1 MMAPDAQM
9 EEFYDKVNRITQE
22 RRVKEFQVFTSVDT
36 WGEDADYI
44 RNGVKF
50 EKFWDN
56 CNKFLEKCEIPSLTF
71 MVTYN
76 ALSVFRFDEFIKGVY
91 ELKKKHMNK
100 KRVYPL
106 QVAVIDI
113 SYLRHPAHQ
122 TVQVLPMKFK
132 SLIEKQIKLL
142 KELQRDDK
150 FEYFTDME
158 ISKLQRIYDWM
169 TSKKDMKKIKRQ
181 QRDFGRFFRE
191 HDKRRGTD
199 FVKVFPKLKKLYE
212 DK

>member
-1 MMAPDAQM
+1 MSCLTYTINEKGYKTSFKKYPKKM
-9 EEFYDKVNRITQE
+9 RI
-22 RRVKEFQVFTSVDT
+22 SSS
-36 WGEDADYI
+36 
-44 RNGVKF
+44 NG
-50 EKFWDN
+50 
-56 CNKFLEKCEIPSLTF
+56 
-71 MVTYN
+71 
-76 ALSVFRFDEFIKGVY
+76 
-91 ELKKKHMNK
+91 
-100 KRVYPL
+100 L
-106 QVAVIDI
+106 QF
-113 SYLRHPAHQ
+113 H
-122 TVQVLPMKFK
+122 
-132 SLIEKQIKLL
+132 

-212 DK
+212 DE